1 MPKLLQINVTANWG
15 STGKIAEQIGLKAME
30 RGWESYI
37 AYGRDSNPS
46 KSKLIKVGNMLNV
59 YEHYLE
65 NRLFDNEGLASRI
78 PTKKLIKQME
88 ELKPDIIHLHNIHD
102 HWLNYK
108 ILFEYFNS
116 IDTPIVWTQHDCWAF
131 TGGCGYFDAIDC
143 KEWQNGCLKCLIKK
157 SEILNRSNYHFEN
170 KKKLFSK
177 IKSLTF
183 VPVSNWLGDIM
194 KISSQGNREI
204 QVIHN
209 GIDIQQF
216 RPILS
221 NNGNKFRVIGVA
233 LPWSKRKGLDD
244 ILKLRALLDDQYE
257 IILVGLTEKQIKN
270 MPNGIVGITRTS
282 SIEELARLYSSANV
296 FINPTYSDNF
306 PTVNIEALSCGTP
319 VITYKTGGSPEAID
333 ANTGVVVEQ
342 GDVIAMADAI
352 KQMKLNPLSSEACR
366 KRAVE
371 YFDKNK
377 CFDKYIDLYEKLLE
391 ISCMK

>member
-30 RGWESYI
+30 HGWESYI
-37 AYGRDSNPS
+37 VYGRNSNPS
-46 KSKLIKVGNMLNV
+46 KSKLIKVGCMLNV

-78 PTKKLIKQME
+78 PTKKLIKQIE
-88 ELKPDIIHLHNIHD
+88 KLKPDIIHLHNIHD

-108 ILFEYFNS
+108 IIFEYFNS

-143 KEWQNGCLKCLIKK
+143 KEWQNECLKCLIKK

>member
-15 STGKIAEQIGLKAME
+15 STGKIAEQIGLKAMD

-37 AYGRDSNPS
+37 VYGRNSNPS
-46 KSKLIKVGNMLNV
+46 KSKLIKVGCMLNV

-78 PTKKLIKQME
+78 PTKNLIKQIE
-88 ELKPDIIHLHNIHD
+88 KLKPDIIHLHNIHD

-108 ILFEYFNS
+108 IIFEYFNS

-333 ANTGVVVEQ
+333 TNTGVVVEQ
-342 GDVIAMADAI
+342 GDVKAMADAI